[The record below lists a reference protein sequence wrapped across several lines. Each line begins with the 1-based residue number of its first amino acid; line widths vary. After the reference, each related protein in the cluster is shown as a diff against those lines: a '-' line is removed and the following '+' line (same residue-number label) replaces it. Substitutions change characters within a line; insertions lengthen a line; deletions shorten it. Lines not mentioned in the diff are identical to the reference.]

1 MARSIEQT
9 MSDPLRKRRSRVV
22 SQRAKRQKLKISKK
36 SEQTKN
42 KLIEALASCDLFKML
57 DDKHY
62 TAIVAVMIQRTFH
75 FNEVIISNGEETK
88 DIFVLEIGSIEHV
101 TQA

>member
-42 KLIEALASCDLFKML
+42 KLIEALANCDLFKML

-62 TAIVAVMIQRTFH
+62 TAIVAVMIQKTFH
-75 FNEVIISNGEETK
+75 FNEVIISNGEEAK
-88 DIFVLEIGSIEHV
+88 DIFILEIGSIEHV